1 MRAFSSVY
9 RVVWYNS
16 EILGVALFIGGI
28 LMMATSTL
36 LWYLKPNEGTDGQ
49 FESIPATFY
58 LSILM
63 LTGQGTPDGVLPWYT
78 KVIVMLTAVFS
89 VPIFVIPSS
98 MLTWGFEAEA
108 ERLMRRKRERRRKDK
123 EAKRKGLEHP
133 ESSSS
138 SDDEEGAMT
147 EDEDDNIEAEYDEYE
162 NVVLGGIEENDDES
176 KDEQGNQGGM
186 SEEDRKLIK
195 EVSTF
200 FSSADSDGSGSLS
213 IVEFYQYQKEKMEKQ
228 RLAGREEREERL
240 ERIERKLDSL
250 VEVVS
255 GLVESS
261 KKL

>member
-1 MRAFSSVY
+1 
-9 RVVWYNS
+9 
-16 EILGVALFIGGI
+16 
-28 LMMATSTL
+28 MMATSTL
-36 LWYLKPNEGTDGQ
+36 LWYLKPTEGSDGQ

-123 EAKRKGLEHP
+123 EAKRRGLEHP
-133 ESSSS
+133 DSSSS
-138 SDDEEGAMT
+138 SESEEGAMT
-147 EDEDDNIEAEYDEYE
+147 EDEDDNVEAEYDEYE
-162 NVVLGGIEENDDES
+162 NVVLGGIDDDDES
-176 KDEQGNQGGM
+176 KGGQGVKGGGM
-186 SEEDRKLIK
+186 SEEDRTLIK
-195 EVSTF
+195 EVSHF
-200 FSSADSDGSGSLS
+200 FSGADSDGSGQLS
-213 IVEFYQYQKEKMEKQ
+213 IVEFYQYQKEQMDKQ
-228 RLAGREEREERL
+228 REAGREEREERL

-261 KKL
+261 NKKR